1 MKNVGEDEYLCLSVK
16 IYRLSSDIVAKLF
29 DESQTKENHREE
41 DFEFSLV
48 LENLDKSI
56 VEFICEGQ
64 TKFQQSIFPL
74 FNRDLSLKEIKK
86 IPAGTYCMSKSE
98 ISEPLPGECKKK
110 INRFCHEAM
119 AVDSRSVTAE

>member
-16 IYRLSSDIVAKLF
+16 IYGLSSDIVAKLF
-29 DESQTKENHREE
+29 DESQAKENHREE

-48 LENLDKSI
+48 SENLDKSI

-74 FNRDLSLKEIKK
+74 FNRDLSLSDSDLMDKSILIPLMIFFVKTMNERHRRMQKK
-86 IPAGTYCMSKSE
+86 
-98 ISEPLPGECKKK
+98 
-110 INRFCHEAM
+110 
-119 AVDSRSVTAE
+119 